1 MGGPSGGPI
10 PPLSYARVAEP
21 PASDRHPIAMTKK
34 PAAVPRHLD
43 DLCVNAV
50 RVLAMDAVQAANSGH
65 PGAPMGLAP
74 TAYALWT
81 RHLRHNPADPTW
93 PGRDRFVLSA
103 GHASMLLYSVLYLT
117 GYDVSLDDLKA
128 FRQWES
134 RTPGHPEFGQTPGVE
149 TTTGP
154 LGQGFANAV
163 GMAIAEAHLA
173 ARFSGPGEDVV
184 GHRVYFVASDGD
196 MMEGI
201 SHEAASLAGHLRLG
215 KLIGI
220 YDDNHISIDGPTTLA
235 FSEDVGARFAAYGW
249 HVVRV
254 DDGND
259 LAALDAALA
268 AARKE
273 EDRPSLV
280 VVRTH
285 IGFGSPNKQD
295 TAEAHGAP
303 LGAEEVLLAKA
314 QLGWPAEGAFQIPE
328 EALDEWRK
336 ARERGEAM
344 QLVWQQRSD
353 AYRTSYPGEAA
364 ELERRLLGALPA
376 GWTDLLPV
384 FKPGDGSLATRAASG
399 KVLNALAP
407 AVTELVGGS
416 ADLTP
421 SNNTLIKGE
430 GDFSA
435 SDRAARNLRFGVRE
449 HAMAGI
455 LNGMAL
461 HGGVLPYAGTFLIFS
476 DYMRPAIRLAAMMRR
491 HVIYVFTHDSI
502 GLGEDGPTHQPIEML
517 ASLRAVPGLVVLR
530 PADANEVSWAWRI
543 AIERRDGPVA
553 LALTRQNL
561 PILDRSQLGAA
572 DGVAR
577 GGYVLSEPPKGVP
590 AAIILASGSEV
601 HLALDAARAL
611 AEEGRRVRVVSMPS
625 IELFA
630 AQPAEYRDAVLPPA
644 VRVRVAVEAAHPQ
657 PWWRWVGDAGDVVG
671 LDHFGASAPYQRLY
685 QEFGITA
692 GAVADRVRA
701 GLG

>member
-1 MGGPSGGPI
+1 
-10 PPLSYARVAEP
+10 
-21 PASDRHPIAMTKK
+21 MTKK
-34 PAAVPRHLD
+34 PAAVPRHLE

-50 RVLAMDAVQAANSGH
+50 RVLAMDAVQTANSGH

-74 TAYALWT
+74 AAYVLWT
-81 RHLRHNPADPTW
+81 RHLRHNPADPAW

-117 GYDVSLDDLKA
+117 GYDLTLDDLKA
-128 FRQWES
+128 FRQWDS
-134 RTPGHPEFGQTPGVE
+134 RTPGHPEFGHTPGVE

-173 ARFSGPGEDVV
+173 ARFRGPGEDVV

-249 HVVRV
+249 HVMRV

-259 LAALDAALA
+259 LAALDEALA
-268 AARKE
+268 AAREE

-280 VVRTH
+280 IVRTH

-303 LGAEEVLLAKA
+303 LGADEVLLAKA
-314 QLGWPAEGAFQIPE
+314 QLGWPAEGSFAVPA

-344 QLVWQQRSD
+344 QLVWQQRYE
-353 AYRTSYPGEAA
+353 AYRAAYPVVAA
-364 ELERRLLGALPA
+364 ELARRLQRALPA
-376 GWTDLLPV
+376 GWTDRLPV
-384 FKPGDGSLATRAASG
+384 FAPGDGSLATRAASG

-407 AVTELVGGS
+407 TITELIGGS

-435 SDRAARNLRFGVRE
+435 TDRAARNLRFGVRE

-502 GLGEDGPTHQPIEML
+502 GLGEDGPTHQPVEML
-517 ASLRAVPGLVVLR
+517 ASLRAIPGLVVLR

-543 AIERRDGPVA
+543 AIERRDGPTA

-561 PILDRSQLGAA
+561 PILDRAQLGSA

-577 GGYVLSEPPKGVP
+577 GGYVLLDPPKGKP
-590 AAIILASGSEV
+590 SAILLATGSEV

-611 AEEGRRVRVVSMPS
+611 EDEGRHVRVVSMPS
-625 IELFA
+625 LELFA

-657 PWWRWVGDAGDVVG
+657 PWWRWVGDAGDIVG

-692 GAVADRVRA
+692 AAVAERVRA
-701 GLG
+701 RLG

>member
-1 MGGPSGGPI
+1 
-10 PPLSYARVAEP
+10 
-21 PASDRHPIAMTKK
+21 MTKK
-34 PAAVPRHLD
+34 PAAVPRHLE

-50 RVLAMDAVQAANSGH
+50 RVLAMDAVQTANSGH

-74 TAYALWT
+74 AAYVLWT
-81 RHLRHNPADPTW
+81 RHLRHNPADPAW

-117 GYDVSLDDLKA
+117 GYDLTLDDLKA
-128 FRQWES
+128 FRQWDS
-134 RTPGHPEFGQTPGVE
+134 RTPGHPEFGHTPGVE

-173 ARFSGPGEDVV
+173 ARFRGPGEDVV

-259 LAALDAALA
+259 LAALDEALA
-268 AARKE
+268 AARE
-273 EDRPSLV
+273 EEERPSLV
-280 VVRTH
+280 IVRTH

-303 LGAEEVLLAKA
+303 LGADEVLLAKA
-314 QLGWPAEGAFQIPE
+314 QLGWPAEGSFAVPA

-344 QLVWQQRSD
+344 QLVWQQRYE
-353 AYRTSYPGEAA
+353 AYRAAYPVVAA
-364 ELERRLLGALPA
+364 ELARRLQRALPA
-376 GWTDLLPV
+376 GWTDRLPV
-384 FKPGDGSLATRAASG
+384 FAPGDGSLATRAASG

-407 AVTELVGGS
+407 TITELIGGS

-435 SDRAARNLRFGVRE
+435 TDRAARNLRFGVRE

-502 GLGEDGPTHQPIEML
+502 GLGEDGPTHQPVEML
-517 ASLRAVPGLVVLR
+517 ASLRAIPGLVVLR

-543 AIERRDGPVA
+543 AIERRDGPTA

-561 PILDRSQLGAA
+561 PILDRAQLGSA

-577 GGYVLSEPPKGVP
+577 GGYVLLDPPKGKP
-590 AAIILASGSEV
+590 SAILLATGSEV

-611 AEEGRRVRVVSMPS
+611 EDEGRHVRVVSMPS
-625 IELFA
+625 LELFA

-657 PWWRWVGDAGDVVG
+657 PWWRWVGDAGDIVG

-692 GAVADRVRA
+692 AAVAERVRA
-701 GLG
+701 RLG